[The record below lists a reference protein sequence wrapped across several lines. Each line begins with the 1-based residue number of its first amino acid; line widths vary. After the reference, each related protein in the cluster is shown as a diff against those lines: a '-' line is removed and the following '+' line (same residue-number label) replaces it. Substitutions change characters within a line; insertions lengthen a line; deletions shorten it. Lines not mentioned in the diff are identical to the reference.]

1 MNIVVRSPNWIGDCI
16 MCLPALR
23 ALKDHFPED
32 NIYLAAKH
40 PLKDIFQNLEEIKE
54 TITIPGTI
62 DFKNTF
68 KIAKKLE
75 KYHFD
80 CGILFTNSFHSALL
94 FKLSSIKHLTGYSK
108 DLRGFLLDKKIKFPA
123 SSNSETN
130 KHHIYF
136 YMDLVDFFL
145 KETTGRKIK
154 KKYSDELIIPGEE
167 KETIGPLLAELGIN
181 VSKRL
186 IGISPSAAYGSAK
199 QWLPERFGELIKRIR
214 KKTADCEF
222 LLFGSSKEREKI
234 SEIIDGIDH
243 KNDKTHNLAGRLRLR
258 ESITA
263 ISFCDVFISNDSGL
277 MHVAASL
284 RVPLVAIFGPTQPQ
298 QTAPLKESNKNVKI
312 LYHPVPCAPCLHRD
326 CPLDHR
332 CMKAISVEEVW
343 EAIRSLR
350 SRVKVE
356 NR

>member
-1 MNIVVRSPNWIGDCI
+1 

-32 NIYLAAKH
+32 DIYLVAKH
-40 PLKDIFQNLEEIKE
+40 HLNDLFQNLEEIKE
-54 TITIPGTI
+54 TLTIPDTI
-62 DFKNTF
+62 GFKNIF
-68 KIAKKLE
+68 KIAKKLK

-80 CGILFTNSFHSALL
+80 YGILFTNSFHSALL
-94 FKLSSIKHLTGYSK
+94 FKLSNIKNLTGYSK
-108 DLRGFLLDKKIKFPA
+108 DLRGFLLNNKIKFPT
-123 SSNSETN
+123 SSDRDSNR
-130 KHHIYF
+130 HHIYF

-145 KETTGRKIK
+145 NKTNGGKIK
-154 KKYSDELIIPGEE
+154 KKYSDELILSKEE
-167 KETIGPLLAELGIN
+167 KETIHPLLAELGIN

-214 KKTADCEF
+214 KEIAECEF

-234 SEIIDGIDH
+234 SKIIETNTIDH
-243 KNDKTHNLAGRLRLR
+243 KDGKTHNLAGQLSLR

-263 ISFCDVFISNDSGL
+263 ISFCDVFVSNDSGL
-277 MHVAASL
+277 MHVASSL

-298 QTAPLKESNKNVKI
+298 QTAPLREENKNIKI
-312 LYHPVPCAPCLHRD
+312 LYHPVQCAPCLHRD

-332 CMKAISVEEVW
+332 CMKAISVDEVFD
-343 EAIRSLR
+343 ALVSLL
-350 SRVKVE
+350 SPSTSTLTST
-356 NR
+356 